1 MRTRTMIKS
10 TLNYLFLSATRGSL
24 EQDMRWYYRQLGKDG
39 QETRV
44 NRGTLETLYFLQS
57 VLDIQPADI
66 NQILVDGVPH
76 RHLYYS
82 AAEALKFIFTNCPVQ
97 VSEEFDDLK
106 TTKGDKPVTLRYITS
121 LKP

>member
-10 TLNYLFLSATRGSL
+10 ILNYLFLSATRGSL

-39 QETRV
+39 QESRV

-57 VLDIQPADI
+57 VLDIQPVDI
-66 NQILVDGVPH
+66 YQILVDGVPQK
-76 RHLYYS
+76 HLYYS

-97 VSEEFDDLK
+97 VSEEFEDLK
-106 TTKGDKPVTLRYITS
+106 TTKGDKPVTLKYITS

>member
-24 EQDMRWYYRQLGKDG
+24 EQDMRWYYRQLEKDG